1 METETEVSFWLGE
14 AVSNRA
20 VNATQQNAESS
31 RSHLILTL
39 NLERAGRA
47 GKLLL
52 VDLAGSEKVKKTG
65 ATLRRSST
73 LKTTAMCSAHAAP
86 TWLFGRQARRAMCWT
101 RQRASTGL

>member
-1 METETEVSFWLGE
+1 MLMSLSRSSLQVRVETETEVLFWLGE

-39 NLERAGRA
+39 ALERRGRA
-47 GKLLL
+47 AKLLL

-65 ATLRRSST
+65 A
-73 LKTTAMCSAHAAP
+73 
-86 TWLFGRQARRAMCWT
+86 
-101 RQRASTGL
+101 RASGQHCILKHAPRQLTRAVLS

>member
-1 METETEVSFWLGE
+1 METETEVLFWLGE

-39 NLERAGRA
+39 ALERAGRA
-47 GKLLL
+47 AKLLL

-65 ATLRRSST
+65 APSKASG
-73 LKTTAMCSAHAAP
+73 CS
-86 TWLFGRQARRAMCWT
+86 WRQ
-101 RQRASTGL
+101 SG

>member
-1 METETEVSFWLGE
+1 METETEVLFWLGE

-39 NLERAGRA
+39 ALERAGRA
-47 GKLLL
+47 AKLLL

-65 ATLRRSST
+65 ATRKTSGCSWRQRR
-73 LKTTAMCSAHAAP
+73 ADAP
-86 TWLFGRQARRAMCWT
+86 TWDSSAIQARRAMCWT
-101 RQRASTGL
+101 RRRASTGR

>member
-1 METETEVSFWLGE
+1 MLISLSCSSLQVRVETETEVLFWLGE

-39 NLERAGRA
+39 ARERGGRA
-47 GKLLL
+47 ATLLL

-65 ATLRRSST
+65 A
-73 LKTTAMCSAHAAP
+73 
-86 TWLFGRQARRAMCWT
+86 
-101 RQRASTGL
+101 RASGQHGIPKHAPWRLTRAVLS

>member
-39 NLERAGRA
+39 SLERAGRA

-65 ATLRRSST
+65 A
-73 LKTTAMCSAHAAP
+73 
-86 TWLFGRQARRAMCWT
+86 
-101 RQRASTGL
+101 